1 MRLKKSL
8 LSNIYFLEKAVWNR
22 LVLKVSI
29 PLLLLL
35 IPFSGTGQSVD
46 LNQRVSFEFKA
57 ERLEAV
63 LSTISQQYTI
73 PFAYSK
79 NFIPIEQRMN
89 ITIVQQPLR
98 TALDSLFAPTKIIY
112 AVIGQSIVLRIDRS
126 KSISTSTSKSME
138 DPAPFPLPTSPA
150 LPMITY
156 RNYKITPFLTK
167 NGYTLLRKDRA
178 IDSYTLDSLQNLSI
192 KELELSTPYTASPY
206 RELFQVTFVP
216 SIRSNLYADSITNTF
231 SLNVFW
237 GVNGGVEGIELGGFG
252 NTLLKDMKGLQIAGL
267 WNHVVGDMSGT
278 QFGSVFNYNEGYT
291 RGQQLTLGA
300 NITQETNAIQIAGL
314 MNIVLESFS
323 GLQLA
328 LLANYART
336 QSDGLQMAVL
346 FNRVDGPAYQ
356 QYALI
361 NKAKEIQKT
370 QVGLL
375 NIAPYVKGRQFGL
388 INYAIQTKHTPI
400 GLFSFVKDGFNRI
413 EVGGGESL
421 FANFGFKLGVRKF
434 YNILHFGYRF
444 TNDNW
449 SLGYGIGTGLK
460 VANRQH
466 IHLEY
471 VLSHVNEG
479 DWWTKDINWL
489 NQIRINYDWQIGKE
503 KTSLYLGPT
512 FNWIV
517 SKIKN
522 KETNIL
528 IGSTLPSY
536 ALINA
541 NIANANWKIW
551 FGASAGIRF

>member
-1 MRLKKSL
+1 M
-8 LSNIYFLEKAVWNR
+8 
-22 LVLKVSI
+22 LKVFI
-29 PLLLLL
+29 PLFFLL
-35 IPFSGTGQSVD
+35 IPFLGTSQSVD

-57 ERLEAV
+57 ERLETV
-63 LSTISQQYTI
+63 LSKISQKYTI

-89 ITIVQQPLR
+89 ITIVQQPLK

-112 AVIGQSIVLRIDRS
+112 AVIGQSIILRIDRS
-126 KSISTSTSKSME
+126 KSISTSKNIE
-138 DPAPFPLPTSPA
+138 DSAPSPPPLPT
-150 LPMITY
+150 ITY

-167 NGYTLLRKDRA
+167 NGYILLRKDRA
-178 IDSYTLDSLQNLSI
+178 IDSYILDSLQNLST
-192 KELELSTPYTASPY
+192 KELDLSNPYTSSPY
-206 RELFQVTFVP
+206 RELFQVTFIP

-237 GVNGGVEGIELGGFG
+237 GVNGGVEGIELAGFG
-252 NTLLKDMKGLQIAGL
+252 NTLIKDMKGLQIAGL
-267 WNHVVGDMSGT
+267 WNHVGGDMSGT

-291 RGQQLTLGA
+291 RGQQFTLGA
-300 NITQETNAIQIAGL
+300 NITQETKAIQIAGL

-336 QSDGLQMAVL
+336 QSDGLQMALL
-346 FNRVDGPAYQ
+346 FNRVDGPANQ

-361 NKAKEIQKT
+361 NKAKEIQNT

-460 VANRQH
+460 IANKQH

-479 DWWTKDINWL
+479 DWWTKEMNWL
-489 NQIRINYDWQIGKE
+489 NQLRINYDWQIGKE
-503 KTSLYLGPT
+503 KTSLFLGPT

-517 SKIKN
+517 SKIQN
-522 KETNIL
+522 KETSL
-528 IGSTLPSY
+528 LTGSNLPSY
-536 ALINA
+536 TLVNTNRAD
-541 NIANANWKIW
+541 ANWKIW